1 MRGAPGHHFQFF
13 ETQRVSGITADYR
26 RAPGRKIGRPS
37 DFWISGRSRGSAATR
52 SAGRQ
57 PGELEN
63 WNLQVRGATL
73 TPGYADRMPFKFTG
87 KLAKLTIEL
96 K

>member
-1 MRGAPGHHFQFF
+1 
-13 ETQRVSGITADYR
+13 V
-26 RAPGRKIGRPS
+26 
-37 DFWISGRSRGSAATR
+37 
-52 SAGRQ
+52 RQ

-63 WNLQVRGATL
+63 WNLRARGATL
-73 TPGYADRMPFKFTG
+73 TPGYADRMPFKFAG

>member
-1 MRGAPGHHFQFF
+1 MLAGAENRPTIGLLDIGPVA
-13 ETQRVSGITADYR
+13 RVRNGV
-26 RAPGRKIGRPS
+26 GR
-37 DFWISGRSRGSAATR
+37 
-52 SAGRQ
+52 RQ

-63 WNLQVRGATL
+63 WNLQVHGATL
-73 TPGYADRMPFKFTG
+73 TPGYADRMPFKSTG